1 MACGWTWARPSV
13 WPSSTQCCSRL
24 VDNHRMADLKG
35 INVVVEPLVEP
46 GAPFGTAARSGEK
59 YLTPQGFTAIRDG
72 QKSRADV
79 PPVAPATGKPR
90 WLKALPAGGERY
102 AAIRRNV
109 HQHKLATV
117 CEEAKCPNI
126 GECWNAGTATIMLMG
141 AVCTRACRFCSV
153 DTGNPRQWLD
163 AEEPENTA
171 RSVELMK
178 LKYIV
183 LTSVNRDDLPDG
195 GAGHYAD
202 AIRAIKRRTPHVAV
216 EALTPDFQGVLRDVE
231 TVVDSGLEVFA
242 QNVETVKRLTH
253 PVRDPRASYEQ
264 TLAVLA
270 HAKKHRP
277 DVLTKTSLMLG
288 LGETDE
294 EIAATMDDL
303 RAANVDLL
311 TLGQYLRPT
320 VHHLEVQR
328 FVTPAQFDE
337 YRGWAL
343 AKGFRECV
351 SGPLVRSSYRAEQA
365 LAGNNAGLRNG
376 DTPHFLA
383 KGDAPLDE
391 VHTLLPAD
399 AGKWGASRSSP
410 IEVKWLGR
418 VDYEPTWREMQ
429 RITDTRDGNTPD
441 EIWLLEHPP
450 VFTQGL
456 NGDPSHV
463 LGAGDIPVVQIDR
476 GGQVTYHGPGQLVV
490 YPLIDIRRAGMGV
503 RDLVTALER
512 AVIEYCAGFGI
523 KAECRKNAPGVYVD
537 GRKVASVGLRIRR
550 GASYHGL
557 AFNVNMDLEPFQR
570 INPCGYAGLQMTQLA
585 ALGSPD
591 ASVESVGQAFAPFLQ
606 EALAH
611 LRSQRK

>member
-1 MACGWTWARPSV
+1 VT
-13 WPSSTQCCSRL
+13 T
-24 VDNHRMADLKG
+24 LKN
-35 INVVVEPLVEP
+35 IPVITETR
-46 GAPFGTAARSGEK
+46 APRSGEK
-59 YLTPQGFTAIRDG
+59 YVTPQGFTAIKDG
-72 QKSRADV
+72 QKPRSAESPSARV
-79 PPVAPATGKPR
+79 GKPR
-90 WLKALPAGGERY
+90 WITAPLAAGAGFSAVKGIVREHR
-102 AAIRRNV
+102 
-109 HQHKLATV
+109 LATV

-153 DTGNPRQWLD
+153 DTGNPRGWLD

-195 GAGHYAD
+195 GAQHYAD
-202 AIRAIKRRTPHVAV
+202 AIRAIKRRTPQVAV
-216 EALTPDFQGVLRDVE
+216 EALTPDFQGVMKDVE
-231 TVVDSGLEVFA
+231 TVMDSGLDVFA

-253 PVRDPRASYEQ
+253 PVRDPRAGYQQ
-264 TLAVLA
+264 TIDVLA
-270 HAKKHRP
+270 HAKKYKP
-277 DVLTKTSLMLG
+277 AVLTKTSLMLG

-294 EIAATMDDL
+294 EIAQCMDDL

-320 VHHLEVQR
+320 MHHLPVQR
-328 FVTPAQFDE
+328 FVTPAEFDK
-337 YRGWAL
+337 YRQWAL
-343 AKGFRECV
+343 ARGFRECV

-365 LAGNNAGLRNG
+365 LAGNNAGLVNAG
-376 DTPHFLA
+376 STGTP
-383 KGDAPLDE
+383 APAAAVEDSPR
-391 VHTLLPAD
+391 PA
-399 AGKWGASRSSP
+399 SP
-410 IEVKWLGR
+410 LVRWLGK
-418 VDYEPTWREMQ
+418 VEYEPTWREMQ
-429 RITDTRDGNTPD
+429 RITDTRDANTPD

-456 NGDPSHV
+456 NGDPGHV
-463 LGAGDIPVVQIDR
+463 LAAGDIPVVQIDR

-490 YPLIDIRRAGMGV
+490 YPLIDIRRAGLGV

-512 AVIEYCAGFGI
+512 AVIAYCATLGI
-523 KAECRKNAPGVYVD
+523 EAECRKNAPGVYVA
-537 GRKVASVGLRIRR
+537 GRKIASVGLRIRR

-585 ALGSPD
+585 AQGQPD
-591 ASVESVGQAFAPFLQ
+591 ATVEETGRAFVPFLQ
-606 EALAH
+606 RELAG
-611 LRSQRK
+611 LGKKSCET

>member
-1 MACGWTWARPSV
+1 MAS
-13 WPSSTQCCSRL
+13 
-24 VDNHRMADLKG
+24 LKD
-35 INVVVEPLVEP
+35 ISVVVEAEP
-46 GAPFGTAARSGEK
+46 RAVRSGEK
-59 YLTPQGFTAIRDG
+59 YVTPQGFTAIKDG
-72 QKSRADV
+72 QKQRGAS
-79 PPVAPATGKPR
+79 APATGRKPSWIR
-90 WLKALPAGGERY
+90 AQLPVGAGFGAVKGIVSEHR
-102 AAIRRNV
+102 
-109 HQHKLATV
+109 LATV

-153 DTGNPRQWLD
+153 DTGNPRGWLD

-195 GAGHYAD
+195 GAKHYAD

-216 EALTPDFQGVLRDVE
+216 EALTPDFQGVMRDVE

-264 TLAVLA
+264 TIAVLA

-277 DVLTKTSLMLG
+277 EVLTKTSLMLG

-328 FVTPAQFDE
+328 FVTPAEFDR
-337 YRGWAL
+337 YRERAL

-351 SGPLVRSSYRAEQA
+351 AGPLVRSSYRAEQA
-365 LAGNNAGLRNG
+365 LAGNNAGIKNEKNG
-376 DTPHFLA
+376 VRPQFQEMGSD
-383 KGDAPLDE
+383 
-391 VHTLLPAD
+391 
-399 AGKWGASRSSP
+399 P
-410 IEVKWLGR
+410 ISVKWLGR
-418 VDYEPTWREMQ
+418 VEYEPTWREMQ
-429 RITDTRDGNTPD
+429 RITDTRDANTPD

-463 LGAGDIPVVQIDR
+463 LAAGEIPVVQIDR

-490 YPLIDIRRAGMGV
+490 YPLIDIRRAGLGV

-512 AVIEYCAGFGI
+512 AVINYCKSVGI
-523 KAECRKNAPGVYVD
+523 DAECRKNAPGVYVS
-537 GRKVASVGLRIRR
+537 GQKIASVGLRIRR

-585 ALGSPD
+585 ALGQSD
-591 ASVESVGQAFAPFLQ
+591 ASVESVGRAFVPFLT
-606 EALAH
+606 EALAK
-611 LRSQRK
+611 LRAKTPV